1 MGTSTAAGPEPIC
14 LRPHENRWSED
25 VVGSGVD
32 EGGEMRTFSVRPL
45 VAGLLAMTTMLVL
58 VAGASG
64 AASSRQ
70 VQVLDDCDADT
81 FNAVLGPGACVKD
94 GDVTF
99 FELVDQLLSLGRAP
113 AWRFAPEDLH
123 LAAGGTITARNRGGE
138 FHTFSEVAAFGGG
151 CVEELNELLG
161 LEPVPECEDP
171 LIFPTTGVPPGG
183 SLTTGPLGSGTHRF
197 QCVIH
202 PWQRTTAEAR

>member
-1 MGTSTAAGPEPIC
+1 VDP
-14 LRPHENRWSED
+14 RPVAVISA
-25 VVGSGVD
+25 VV
-32 EGGEMRTFSVRPL
+32 
-45 VAGLLAMTTMLVL
+45 AILAMLIVTSVAW
-58 VAGASG
+58 AGASH
-64 AASSRQ
+64 RR
-70 VQVLDDCDADT
+70 VQLLDDCDAES
-81 FNAVLGPGACVKD
+81 FNAVLGPGACVKE

-99 FELVDQLLSLGRAP
+99 DEFIGQLVTMGEAP
-113 AWRFAPEDLH
+113 AWRFSPEH
-123 LAAGGTITARNRGGE
+123 LKLDAGGTITASNRGGE

-161 LEPVPECEDP
+161 LQPVPECEDP

-183 SLTTGPLGSGTHRF
+183 SLTTDPLRSGTHRF